1 MRSVHDFIVRPI
13 NGRYNNTVKV
23 DDVDLIVN
31 TRLEEFKSVNK
42 LAEVVALPLAIE
54 TNIKVGDKVVVH
66 HNVFRRFYDIR
77 GNEKNSRSFIK
88 EDMYACS
95 PEQIYMYGANNTHL
109 DYCFVKP
116 ILSDSIFSL
125 EKEKPLM
132 GVLKYGNKE
141 LVELGV
147 KEGDLVSFR
156 PTSEFEFVIDG
167 ELLYCMKLIN
177 IVATY
182 EYKGNEKE
190 YHPSWANSRWRIN

>member
-42 LAEVVALPLAIE
+42 LAEVVALPLAVE
-54 TNIKVGDKVVVH
+54 TDIKVGDKVVVH

-95 PEQIYMYGANNTHL
+95 PEQIYMYGENKTHL

-132 GVLKYGNKE
+132 GVLKYGNKG

-147 KEGDLVSFR
+147 NEGDLVSFR

-190 YHPSWANSRWRIN
+190 YNPRWAK

>member
-1 MRSVHDFIVRPI
+1 
-13 NGRYNNTVKV
+13 
-23 DDVDLIVN
+23 
-31 TRLEEFKSVNK
+31 
-42 LAEVVALPLAIE
+42 
-54 TNIKVGDKVVVH
+54 
-66 HNVFRRFYDIR
+66 
-77 GNEKNSRSFIK
+77 
-88 EDMYACS
+88 MYACS

-147 KEGDLVSFR
+147 KKGDLVSFR

-167 ELLYCMKLIN
+167 ELLYCMKFIPHQKL
-177 IVATY
+177 
-182 EYKGNEKE
+182 
-190 YHPSWANSRWRIN
+190 H

>member
-1 MRSVHDFIVRPI
+1 MRSVHDFIVKPI

-42 LAEVVALPLAIE
+42 LAEVVALPLSIE
-54 TNIKVGDKVVVH
+54 TDIKVGDKVVVH

-147 KEGDLVSFR
+147 NEGDLVSFR

-190 YHPSWANSRWRIN
+190 YNTGWAKSC

>member
-1 MRSVHDFIVRPI
+1 MKSIHDFIVKPI
-13 NGRYNNTVKV
+13 EGRYNNTVKV

-54 TNIKVGDKVVVH
+54 TDIKVGDKVVVH

-147 KEGDLVSFR
+147 NEGDLVSFR

-182 EYKGNEKE
+182 EYKGNEEE
-190 YHPSWANSRWRIN
+190 YNPSWAKSC

>member
-42 LAEVVALPLAIE
+42 LAEVVALPLAVE
-54 TNIKVGDKVVVH
+54 TDIKVGDKVVVH

-95 PEQIYMYGANNTHL
+95 PEQIYMYGENKTHL

-132 GVLKYGNKE
+132 GVLKYGNKG

-147 KEGDLVSFR
+147 NEGDLVSFR

-190 YHPSWANSRWRIN
+190 YNPSWAQSC